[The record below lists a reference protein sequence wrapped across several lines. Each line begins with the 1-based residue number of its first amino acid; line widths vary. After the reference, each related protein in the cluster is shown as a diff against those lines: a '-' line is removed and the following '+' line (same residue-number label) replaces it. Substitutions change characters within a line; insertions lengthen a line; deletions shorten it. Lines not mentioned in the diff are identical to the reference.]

1 MSEFFHFLFIAP
13 NIIATFLLSF
23 CVVYWLI
30 VIVGVIDLDF
40 IDIDIDI
47 DIDADVD
54 VDVDADVSGGSET
67 GVAWMNKVLHFFNLG
82 RIPFMLW
89 LSIISLLAWIMVVIA
104 NYYLGIHSL
113 LLGALL
119 FVGALIAA
127 MVIAKP
133 LTFPLVK
140 VFDKMED
147 SEGLKSVVGK
157 MAEVVYPNKGDIPG
171 EVEIN
176 HNGSHIRIFVLPS
189 SKEIKLTRNQR
200 VLVIGPSRE
209 DDKVYLVEP
218 YNN

>member
-1 MSEFFHFLFIAP
+1 MTEFIHFLFIAP
-13 NIIATFLLSF
+13 NILATFLLSF

-30 VIVGVIDLDF
+30 VIIGVIDLDF
-40 IDIDIDI
+40 IDIDL

-54 VDVDADVSGGSET
+54 VDVDADMSGGSET

-89 LSIISLLAWIMVVIA
+89 LSIIALIAWIMVVIA

-113 LLGALL
+113 LVGAGL
-119 FVGALIAA
+119 FVVAIIVA

-133 LTFPLVK
+133 LTFPLVR

-147 SEGLKSVVGK
+147 SEGLKSVIGK
-157 MAEVVYPNKGDIPG
+157 MAEVVYPNKGNIPG

-189 SKEIKLTRNQR
+189 SNTIELTRNQK
-200 VLVIGPSRE
+200 VLVIGPS
-209 DDKVYLVEP
+209 DNDPKVYLVEP
-218 YNN
+218 YNND